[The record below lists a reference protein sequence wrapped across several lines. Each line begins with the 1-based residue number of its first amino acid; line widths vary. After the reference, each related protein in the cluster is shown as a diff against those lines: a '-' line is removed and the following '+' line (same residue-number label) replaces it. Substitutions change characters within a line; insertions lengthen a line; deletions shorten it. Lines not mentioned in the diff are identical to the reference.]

1 MTKRSKLS
9 YNSNFC
15 HSGRSGCTTLWS
27 IQMQIHGGHFVWIV
41 RNGCSGKVTPL
52 QVVTVKLFTVSSLLR
67 YRKTLKKR
75 KIVK

>member
-52 QVVTVKLFTVSSLLR
+52 QVVTIDYFIYVDQIRYVKV
-67 YRKTLKKR
+67 
-75 KIVK
+75 